1 MAGAAILF
9 FLWSPEATAQV
20 ILRGLV
26 SSSDSG
32 EALYAA
38 HVVEEGTR
46 RGTITN
52 REGRF
57 ELAVQRLPATLHI
70 RFVGY
75 KAWQVTIG
83 PNDDRD
89 LVVTLEPAVY
99 AMQEVLVAGDEFA
112 TNVLRKAIA
121 RKKARREHL
130 RTHQARGYTRVTLE
144 NANSIRLISE
154 HVFDRYYDQARGI
167 REVIRSRRETG
178 DFYRELGLKP
188 IGGLADFSADVIDIR
203 GLRFIGPT
211 HPEALDAYTV
221 AFGGRRIVDGRTIYD
236 LYLAPKDLVR
246 ATFVGRLAILDS
258 VFAVVEVA
266 VRPAR
271 HVVYPAGTTMWE
283 MAYRQHF
290 AVVDSFWLPQD
301 LQVSGVFRAR
311 MESGPV
317 TMHQV
322 LLLSEYEAN
331 MPLPDLPYTREERV
345 SVDSASVFEDD
356 MFLLGRNFVALTPR
370 EAAALDALARARL
383 TLKQAFPATDHG
395 LRPPPVAVDPPQF
408 RWPLLLGYR
417 PWLWYN
423 RVDGYA
429 IGVEK
434 LFPLSQTVEFEGR
447 LAQTTYDGRRTYT
460 GRLTSNRGR
469 RLSYTMRYG
478 VGSAAQRASPIYS
491 GAASGLAAQLGQ
503 GDYFDYYWRQAFSVG
518 AMFLRPW
525 IRVSLDAR
533 YEEHVSME
541 QWLPR
546 PWPFRRAFRPNPSV
560 DDGRL
565 RALMFALALGD
576 TYNPLRV
583 IPQHRVA
590 VHVEH
595 AIPGLLQG
603 TFSFTRVDVRLDT
616 HLRTFFR
623 YRPRP
628 HGLALRMMASTHR
641 GNVPVQRHVAID
653 GMLGPFGTFGVLRSL
668 RGRRLAGERLLG
680 MFWEHDFRSWLFE
693 ILGLTPLVDRNMG
706 VVLHGGHAHAWESTQ
721 TEPQAFYHEIGAS
734 LTNIWGSPL
743 RLDVTHH
750 IGERGVAVGVGLS
763 RLFGGR

>member
-1 MAGAAILF
+1 MASAVTLF
-9 FLWSPEATAQV
+9 FLWPTGAAAQV

-26 SSSDSG
+26 TDSDSG

-75 KAWQVTIG
+75 KAWQVTVG

-89 LVVTLEPAVY
+89 LVVALEPAVY

-130 RTHQARGYTRVTLE
+130 RTHESRGYTRVTLE
-144 NANSIRLISE
+144 NANGIALISE
-154 HVFDRYYDQARGI
+154 QVFDRYYDKARGI

-188 IGGLADFSADVIDIR
+188 VGVLADFSADVIDIR
-203 GLRFIGPT
+203 GLRFLGPM
-211 HPEALDAYTV
+211 HPDALEAYTV
-221 AFGGRRIVDGRTIYD
+221 AFAGRRTVDGRIIYD

-258 VFAVVEVA
+258 VFALVEAA

-271 HVVYPAGTTMWE
+271 HVVYPAGTSMWE
-283 MAYRQHF
+283 VTYRQHF
-290 AVVDSFWLPQD
+290 AAVDSFWLPQD
-301 LQVSGVFRAR
+301 LQVAGVFRAR
-311 MESGPV
+311 MEHGPV

-322 LLLSEYEAN
+322 LLLSGYEAN
-331 MPLPDLPYTREERV
+331 APLPDQPYAREERV
-345 SVDSASVFEDD
+345 AVDSASVFEDD
-356 MFLLGRNFVALTPR
+356 MFLLGRNLVALTPR
-370 EAAALDALARARL
+370 EAEAFDVLARARL
-383 TLKQAFPATDHG
+383 TLKQAFPATGRG
-395 LRPPPVAVDPPQF
+395 LRPPPVVVDPPQF
-408 RWPLLLGYR
+408 RWPLFLGYR

-434 LFPLSQTVEFEGR
+434 LLPLSQTLEFEGR
-447 LAQTTYDGRRTYT
+447 LAQTTYDGRRTYA
-460 GRLTSNRGR
+460 GRLTRNPGG
-469 RLSYTMRYG
+469 RLSYTVRYG
-478 VGSAAQRASPIYS
+478 VGSAAQRVSPIYS

-518 AMFLRPW
+518 AMFLQPRV
-525 IRVSLDAR
+525 RVSLDAR

-546 PWPFRRAFRPNPSV
+546 PWLFRRAFRPNPPI

-565 RALMFALALGD
+565 RSFAFAVAIGD
-576 TYNPLRV
+576 TYKPLRV
-583 IPQHRVA
+583 TPQQHVA

-595 AIPGLLQG
+595 AIPGFLQG

-623 YRPRP
+623 HRPKP
-628 HGLALRMMASTHR
+628 HGLALRMTVSTHW
-641 GNVPVQRHVAID
+641 GDLPAQRHVAID
-653 GMLGPFGTFGVLRSL
+653 GALGPFGVLGVLRSL

-680 MFWEHDFRSWLFE
+680 VFWEHDFRSWPFE
-693 ILGLTPLVDRNMG
+693 VLGLTPLVDRNMG
-706 VVLHGGHAHAWESTQ
+706 AALHGGHARAWDSMQ
-721 TEPQAFYHEIGAS
+721 TEPQAFYHEIGVS

-750 IGERGVAVGVGLS
+750 MGERGVTVGVGLS